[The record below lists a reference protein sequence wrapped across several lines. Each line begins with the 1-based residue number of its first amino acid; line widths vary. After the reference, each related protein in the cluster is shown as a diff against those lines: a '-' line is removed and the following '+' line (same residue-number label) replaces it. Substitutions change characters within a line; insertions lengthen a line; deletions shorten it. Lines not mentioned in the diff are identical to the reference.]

1 MLRCCQNQI
10 AKWRLIPNT
19 EQRLSLMYNPLGPWD
34 AWLALSSEA
43 ARVYWATQSGMLRG
57 IANGATKAE
66 IETDRVV
73 TENVGAA
80 EAQIPAAA
88 RKSNKKHPV
97 ARKAVTVPG
106 KRDRRNRQVRSG
118 RVDHRAKKIQKSRA
132 A

>member
-1 MLRCCQNQI
+1 MC
-10 AKWRLIPNT
+10 
-19 EQRLSLMYNPLGPWD
+19 NPFGPWN

-57 IANGATKAE
+57 LAKGQAKAE
-66 IETDRVV
+66 TENNRLV

-80 EAQIPAAA
+80 EPQIPATA
-88 RKSNKKHPV
+88 RKSNKKHRV

-118 RVDHRAKKIQKSRA
+118 RVDHRAKKIQKRRA